1 VRKRARK
8 EERRDL
14 RIAGKAPA
22 DRERRQRWEVANFRI
37 CSSPLFQNFQN
48 FSLDSTS
55 LLGIGDLNDPRRGTR
70 GTVQQRVTVNR

>member
-1 VRKRARK
+1 METFLVRKRARK

-37 CSSPLFQNFQN
+37 CSSPP
-48 FSLDSTS
+48 FSKFPEFFS
-55 LLGIGDLNDPRRGTR
+55 GFY
-70 GTVQQRVTVNR
+70 